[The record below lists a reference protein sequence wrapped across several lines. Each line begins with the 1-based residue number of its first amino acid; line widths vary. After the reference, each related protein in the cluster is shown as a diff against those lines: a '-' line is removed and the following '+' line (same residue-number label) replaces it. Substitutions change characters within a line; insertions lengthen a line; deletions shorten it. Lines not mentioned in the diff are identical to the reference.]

1 MASLPLP
8 TQSNPLLGPPKS
20 MKTKNS
26 TQIHEANLSKSLGN
40 VNGGVCNT
48 SFLHQIS
55 SLAKQG
61 LNHEAFR
68 ILNQMEADEIPVGPE
83 IYGELLQGCVYE
95 RALREGQQIHARILK
110 NGSFFSENEYLV
122 TKLLVFYAKCN
133 CSTEAGDLFGRLRRP
148 NVFSWAAMIGLNCR
162 NGFHENAL
170 LGFCE
175 MVEIGVFPDNFVV
188 PNALKSCS
196 ALQLVG
202 IGRGIHGYAMKIGF
216 GECVYVLSSLVDFY
230 GKCGVLEDAL
240 KVFAQIP
247 ERNVVSWNSMLVSFL
262 QNGLDEETLQLF
274 SEMRVDGVQP
284 TRVSITSFLSA
295 SANVE
300 AVDEGRQA
308 HAIAVTSGLE
318 LDNIL
323 GTSLL
328 NFYCKVG
335 LVEDAE
341 SVFDCIINRDVVTW
355 NLLISSYVQDEQ
367 IEKAFHSCRLMRRE
381 NFKFDCVTLCSILA
395 ACVNV
400 GKIEL
405 GRVGHGFC
413 IRNNLDS
420 DLSVMSTV
428 IDLYSSCGKME
439 PAQRVFDVATSRDLV
454 VWNTLIF
461 AYAQYGLSGE
471 ALKHFY
477 QMQLHGLHPNV
488 VSWNS
493 IILGLLQN
501 RQVKEALDM
510 FSQMQFTGVNPT
522 LITWTT
528 LIFGLAL
535 NGCGYEA
542 IWLFGQMLSMNIRP
556 SAMVIAGVILA
567 CAHMVSIWYG
577 RVIHGYIIKK
587 GFLSS
592 VSVAVSL
599 IDMYAKCGSI
609 DLAKKVF
616 DMVSNKEM
624 PVYNAM
630 LSGYALHRQARE
642 ALELYQY
649 MQHFRTKPDE
659 ITFTALLSAC
669 SHAVLADEAV
679 KVFTEMI
686 SIYHIKPQ
694 REHYDCMV
702 SLLVNRGSFEEACR
716 IISALPFKPDD
727 HVVRS
732 LLTLCKEHYMI
743 KLDEKDVPR
752 HKFMV
757 EPENSVNYV
766 SFAKI
771 HAAHGRWHGASR
783 IATLM
788 KMNGLRKDC
797 GSS

>member
-323 GTSLL
+323 
-328 NFYCKVG
+328 
-335 LVEDAE
+335 
-341 SVFDCIINRDVVTW
+341 
-355 NLLISSYVQDEQ
+355 
-367 IEKAFHSCRLMRRE
+367 
-381 NFKFDCVTLCSILA
+381 
-395 ACVNV
+395 
-400 GKIEL
+400 EL

-420 DLSVMSTV
+420 DLSVMSAV

-439 PAQRVFDVATSRDLV
+439 LAQRVFDVATSRDLV

-577 RVIHGYIIKK
+577 RVIHGYIMKK

-669 SHAVLADEAV
+669 SHAGLADEAV

-788 KMNGLRKDC
+788 RMNGLRKDC

>member
-1 MASLPLP
+1 MASLPLL
-8 TQSNPLLGPPKS
+8 TQSNLLSGPPKS
-20 MKTKNS
+20 TKTKNS
-26 TQIHEANLSKSLGN
+26 TQIHEANLSKPLGN
-40 VNGGVCNT
+40 VIGGVSST

-110 NGSFFSENEYLV
+110 NGYFFSENEYLV
-122 TKLLVFYAKCN
+122 TKLLVFYAKCD
-133 CSTEAGDLFGRLRRP
+133 CSMEAGGFFGRLRRP

-175 MVEIGVFPDNFVV
+175 MVEIGVFPDNFVL

-196 ALQLVG
+196 ALQLAG
-202 IGRGIHGYAMKIGF
+202 LGRGIHGYAMKIGF

-230 GKCGVLEDAL
+230 GKCGVLEDAQ

-262 QNGLDEETLQLF
+262 QNGLDVETLELF
-274 SEMRVDGVQP
+274 SEMRVHGVQP
-284 TRVSITSFLSA
+284 TRVSVTSFLSA

-308 HAIAVTSGLE
+308 HAVAVTSGLE

-341 SVFDCIINRDVVTW
+341 SVFGCIIDRDVVTW
-355 NLLISSYVQDEQ
+355 NLLISGYVQDEQ
-367 IEKAFHSCRLMRRE
+367 IEKAFHTCHLMRE

-395 ACVNV
+395 ACVAD
-400 GKIEL
+400 GKLEL
-405 GRVGHGFC
+405 GTVGHGFG
-413 IRNNLDS
+413 IRNNFDS
-420 DLSVMSTV
+420 DLLVTSTV
-428 IDLYSSCGKME
+428 IDLYSSCGRME
-439 PAQRVFDVATSRDLV
+439 LAQRVFDVATLRDLV

-493 IILGLLQN
+493 VILGLFQN

-510 FSQMQFTGVNPT
+510 FSQMQFSGVNPT

-528 LIFGLAL
+528 LVFGLAL
-535 NGCGYEA
+535 NGRGYEA
-542 IWLFGQMLSMNIRP
+542 IRLFGEMLSMNIRP
-556 SAMVIAGVILA
+556 SAVVIVGILLA
-567 CAHMVSIWYG
+567 CAYMFSVRYG
-577 RVIHGYIIKK
+577 KVMHGYIMRK

-609 DLAKKVF
+609 DLAKKIF
-616 DMVSNKEM
+616 DLVSDKELSM
-624 PVYNAM
+624 YNAM
-630 LSGYALHRQARE
+630 LSGYVLHRQTRE

-649 MQHFRTKPDE
+649 MQHLGTKPDD

-669 SHAVLADEAV
+669 SHAGLADEGL
-679 KVFTEMI
+679 KVFVDMV
-686 SIYHIKPQ
+686 SVYHITPQ
-694 REHYDCMV
+694 KEHYDCMV
-702 SLLVNRGSFEEACR
+702 SLLVKCGSFQEACR

-727 HVVRS
+727 RVFRS

-743 KLDEKDVPR
+743 ELDEKDMPR

-757 EPENSVNYV
+757 EPEYSVNYV
-766 SFAKI
+766 SFSKI
-771 HAAHGRWHGASR
+771 HAAHGRWRGGSR

-788 KMNGLRKDC
+788 KMTWLSKDC